1 MTQSEVETPWDEFS
15 STATAEQ
22 SGEVNEDEDIFG
34 DIDMNDVSDNPFDVK
49 DGTYL
54 CRCISAQIS
63 SKDGNRYLKM
73 EWSIEDSTSEFD
85 GMKLRDQQQLPPRGA
100 KWNELTP
107 AQQKSLKFFKMK
119 LRQTFDLSETQIST
133 FKPSDLI
140 DKEAMLTTTHNQG
153 KGENANRSYVNVD
166 KAISVREYNE
176 RQAKYGS
183 SASEAAKSV
192 GL

>member
-1 MTQSEVETPWDEFS
+1 MTETAWDEFS
-15 STATAEQ
+15 TPATAEQ
-22 SGEVNEDEDIFG
+22 QGSTEVDEDEDVFG

-49 DGTYL
+49 DGTYKA
-54 CRCISAQIS
+54 RCISSKIE
-63 SKDGNRYLKM
+63 SKDGDRFLRL
-73 EWSIEDSTSEFD
+73 EWQIEEDTSEFD

-100 KWNELTP
+100 KWKELTP
-107 AQQKSLKFFKMK
+107 SQQKSLKFFKMK

-166 KAISVREYNE
+166 RAISIREYEE

-183 SASEAAKSV
+183 NATEAAQSV